1 MEKHRVSI
9 ALAANIDTMPA
20 YNTRSGAR
28 AAPADQEIAP
38 GSADNRPAGAVQ
50 NSAEAQAEGD
60 PYNAGLTDRNSEVA
74 REHTDTMS
82 QVPTSLKDPSILILR
97 ANFNTSHAAVDRSL
111 AEVDKHIQTI
121 EHAKNDTS
129 VPKQMLHDYS
139 TRLDAALTKGDTL
152 VGTLETIHDSLINK
166 LDLLSM
172 TLEDQPALKDPV
184 DTLRSKV
191 RSVFSPY
198 KGAFIEKR
206 RSNKHLLSCLFSSET
221 ARPDPVPAPTTT
233 MLSHQRKDYGYLKP
247 GILSSECTRRELS
260 KFSAEC
266 QIWLEK
272 SLPAEDRADTRLVW
286 ASIRA
291 VLDDEWT
298 QVLQ

>member
-1 MEKHRVSI
+1 
-9 ALAANIDTMPA
+9 
-20 YNTRSGAR
+20 
-28 AAPADQEIAP
+28 
-38 GSADNRPAGAVQ
+38 
-50 NSAEAQAEGD
+50 
-60 PYNAGLTDRNSEVA
+60 
-74 REHTDTMS
+74 
-82 QVPTSLKDPSILILR
+82 
-97 ANFNTSHAAVDRSL
+97 
-111 AEVDKHIQTI
+111 
-121 EHAKNDTS
+121 
-129 VPKQMLHDYS
+129 MLHDYS

-152 VGTLETIHDSLINK
+152 LGTLENTQDSLINK

-184 DTLRSKV
+184 DTLKSKV

-206 RSNKHLLSCLFSSET
+206 RINEHLLSCLFSSET
-221 ARPDPVPAPTTT
+221 ARPDPVPAPSTT
-233 MLSHQRKDYGYLKP
+233 MLSQRKDYGYLKP

-266 QIWLEK
+266 QIWLEE
-272 SLPAEDRADTRLVW
+272 SLPAEDRADSMLVW

-298 QVLQ
+298 QVLSGDENIANKQFDEIYKIMDRIYLEKNPLIVQRLNARRIHKQKEETVSECLRRIFDAYQSAELKNCRLETMSLLHLVTELPSDALSDKM